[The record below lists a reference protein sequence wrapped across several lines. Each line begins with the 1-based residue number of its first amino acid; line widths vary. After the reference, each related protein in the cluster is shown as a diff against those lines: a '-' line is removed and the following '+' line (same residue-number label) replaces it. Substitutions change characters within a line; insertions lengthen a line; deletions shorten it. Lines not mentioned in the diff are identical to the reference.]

1 MTSKNALM
9 KRLDLA
15 AEKLL
20 DRYFGEVVSAKPT
33 EGQDQIKA
41 FDAVVRYFGPRTKQS
56 DEEKN
61 VSPFEQLQRN
71 LNGGKAARR
80 RGVNG
85 SEELAAGKTGLDTPD
100 T

>member
-20 DRYFGEVVSAKPT
+20 DRYFGEVVTDKPT

-61 VSPFEQLQRN
+61 VSPFEQLQRG
-71 LNGGKAARR
+71 LNGGKTPRRARGESR
-80 RGVNG
+80 QNVVGDD
-85 SEELAAGKTGLDTPD
+85 AGDGTADA
-100 T
+100 

>member
-61 VSPFEQLQRN
+61 VSPFEQLRN
-71 LNGGKAARR
+71 LNSGKTPRRAGGKSRQ
-80 RGVNG
+80 NG
-85 SEELAAGKTGLDTPD
+85 GGDDVGTDTTD
-100 T
+100 